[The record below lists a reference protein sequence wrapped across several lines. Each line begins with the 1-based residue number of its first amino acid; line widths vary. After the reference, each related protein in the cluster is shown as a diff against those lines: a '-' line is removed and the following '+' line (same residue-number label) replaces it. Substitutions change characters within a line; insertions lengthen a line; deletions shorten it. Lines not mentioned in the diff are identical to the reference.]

1 MTPAADAVLA
11 GQDSSPPMTVD
22 RVRREWAQRFRAGGI
37 DSPELDARILV
48 GHALGLDHA
57 GLAAAG
63 ARTLAVAEAGAIAR
77 LAQRRLAHEPVARI
91 VGHKEFWSLDLHV
104 GPAVLVPRP
113 DTETVVEAALAVI
126 DAAGARKAPLKLLD
140 IGTGSGAILLA
151 LLSELPNASGAGSD
165 VSTQA
170 LDIARDNATRL
181 GFAKRCAFVAA
192 DGGGALSGPFDVIVS
207 NPPYVSRS
215 EIASLAPEVREHDP
229 LIALDGGADG
239 LDGYRMIA
247 SDARRLLGAAGHLVV
262 ELGAGQETAVAAL
275 LTQAGLRVSATRKD
289 VAGTV
294 RALIATPAP

>member
-1 MTPAADAVLA
+1 MRVIPGLQAGVTAAQACRMLADIFRTRGFDTPD
-11 GQDSSPPMTVD
+11 
-22 RVRREWAQRFRAGGI
+22 
-37 DSPELDARILV
+37 LDARILV
-48 GHALGLDHA
+48 AHALMIDRA
-57 GLAAAG
+57 KLAANGDRELEPRETNAIQ
-63 ARTLAVAEAGAIAR
+63 ARAA
-77 LAQRRLAHEPVARI
+77 RRLAHEPVARI

-151 LLSELPNASGAGSD
+151 LLSELPNASGTGSD

-262 ELGAGQETAVAAL
+262 ELGAGQETAVSAL

>member
-1 MTPAADAVLA
+1 VRVIPGLQAGVTAAQACQMLA
-11 GQDSSPPMTVD
+11 DI
-22 RVRREWAQRFRAGGI
+22 FRARGF
-37 DSPELDARILV
+37 DTPDLDARILV
-48 GHALGLDHA
+48 AHALMIDRA
-57 GLAAAG
+57 KLAANGDRELEPRETNAIQ
-63 ARTLAVAEAGAIAR
+63 ARAA
-77 LAQRRLAHEPVARI
+77 RRLAHEPVARI
-91 VGHKEFWSLDLHV
+91 VGHKEFWSLDLYV

-151 LLSELPNASGAGSD
+151 LLSELPNASGTGSD

>member
-1 MTPAADAVLA
+1 MRVIPGLQAGVTAAQACQMLA
-11 GQDSSPPMTVD
+11 DI
-22 RVRREWAQRFRAGGI
+22 FRARGF
-37 DSPELDARILV
+37 DTPDLDARILV
-48 GHALGLDHA
+48 AHALMIDRA
-57 GLAAAG
+57 KLAANGDRELEPRETNAIQ
-63 ARTLAVAEAGAIAR
+63 ARAA
-77 LAQRRLAHEPVARI
+77 RRLAHEPVARI
-91 VGHKEFWSLDLHV
+91 VGHKEFWSLDLYV

-151 LLSELPNASGAGSD
+151 LLSELPNASGTGSD

-262 ELGAGQETAVAAL
+262 ELGAGQETAVSAL

>member
-1 MTPAADAVLA
+1 VRVIPGLQAGVTAAQACRMLA
-11 GQDSSPPMTVD
+11 DI
-22 RVRREWAQRFRAGGI
+22 FRARGF
-37 DSPELDARILV
+37 DTPDLDARILV
-48 GHALGLDHA
+48 AHALMIDRA
-57 GLAAAG
+57 KLAANGDRELEPRETNAIQ
-63 ARTLAVAEAGAIAR
+63 ARAA
-77 LAQRRLAHEPVARI
+77 RRLAHEPVARI
-91 VGHKEFWSLDLHV
+91 VGHKEFWSLDLYV

-151 LLSELPNASGAGSD
+151 LLSELPNASGTGSD

-262 ELGAGQETAVAAL
+262 ELGAGQETAVSAL

>member
-1 MTPAADAVLA
+1 VRVIPGLQAGVTAAQACQMLA
-11 GQDSSPPMTVD
+11 DIF
-22 RVRREWAQRFRAGGI
+22 RVRGF
-37 DSPELDARILV
+37 DTPDLDARILV
-48 GHALGLDHA
+48 AHALMIDRA
-57 GLAAAG
+57 KLAANGDRELEPRETNAIQ
-63 ARTLAVAEAGAIAR
+63 ARAA
-77 LAQRRLAHEPVARI
+77 RRLAHEPVARI
-91 VGHKEFWSLDLHV
+91 VGHKEFWSLDLYV

-151 LLSELPNASGAGSD
+151 LLSELPNASGTGSD